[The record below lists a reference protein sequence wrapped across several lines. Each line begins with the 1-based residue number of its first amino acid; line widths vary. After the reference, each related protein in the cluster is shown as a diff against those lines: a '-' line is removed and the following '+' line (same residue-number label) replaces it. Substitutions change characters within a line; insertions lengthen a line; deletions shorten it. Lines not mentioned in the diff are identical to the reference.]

1 MRKKNIMMFS
11 ILIIVLLLLV
21 ACSQQSA
28 QNNAQTKT
36 EKEPTLTEEQAYEQL
51 TTYLYENF
59 GGAGNPEYATSWYNS
74 IESIRLEL
82 EPDGQ
87 VNIMVN
93 TTYIAGKK
101 DKLAENTAKS
111 IAAAIVGNSVV
122 DVTSV
127 TVYGQNGTLGSWS
140 YFK

>member
-1 MRKKNIMMFS
+1 MRKKSVILFS
-11 ILIIVLLLLV
+11 ILLIVFLLLA
-21 ACSQQSA
+21 ACSQQSS
-28 QNNAQTKT
+28 QNNTQDGTV
-36 EKEPTLTEEQAYEQL
+36 KEPTLTEEQAYEQL

-59 GGAGNPEYATSWYNS
+59 GGAGNPEYATSWYTS
-74 IESIRLEL
+74 IKSIRLEL

-87 VNIMVN
+87 ANVIVN
-93 TTYIAGKK
+93 TPYMAGKK
-101 DKLAENTAKS
+101 DKLAEDKAKS